1 MIRSILLFFCF
12 TFAAPA
18 GDFINVKE
26 FTDRGIM
33 MFGDTSQGG
42 TPFAKDPSVIRFKD
56 TYFLY
61 YSFPTKSLT
70 AKWRI
75 GVATSKDLLIWEKQ
89 TTLNSEQPCEANG
102 FCAPG
107 AIVIG
112 GKVHLFY
119 QTYGNQKNDAICH
132 AWSED
137 GLHFTRDPSNPIF
150 RPHGDWTCGRAI
162 DAEVFPDGDRLL
174 LYFASRDPSY
184 KTQLVGVASAAITS
198 DFSRSQWSQLAD
210 RAILRPELPW
220 EKDCIEAPTLLRHG
234 DMLFMFY
241 AGAYNNWPQ
250 QIGCAVSGDG
260 VEWKRLSDH
269 PLLAVGKPGSW
280 NSSESGHP
288 GVFTD
293 TDGQSYLFYQ
303 GNADHGKSWFLS
315 KVKVDWKDN
324 MPTVSSN

>member
-1 MIRSILLFFCF
+1 
-12 TFAAPA
+12 
-18 GDFINVKE
+18 
-26 FTDRGIM
+26 
-33 MFGDTSQGG
+33 
-42 TPFAKDPSVIRFKD
+42 
-56 TYFLY
+56 
-61 YSFPTKSLT
+61 
-70 AKWRI
+70 
-75 GVATSKDLLIWEKQ
+75 VATSKDLLIWEKQ
-89 TTLNSEQPCEANG
+89 TTLNSEQPCEENG

-162 DAEVFPDGDRLL
+162 DAEVFPDGERLL

-234 DMLFMFY
+234 SSLFMFY

-260 VEWKRLSDH
+260 IEWKRLSDQ

-293 TDGQSYLFYQ
+293 TDGQTYLFYQ